1 MATYLVYTKDV
12 NEAKS
17 ASVRVLSA
25 AGAETIAATIDADEV
40 AVIIGGS
47 VDVDAN
53 VLATRAIDVLRDFYL
68 EQDGK
73 G

>member
-12 NEAKS
+12 NETKS

-40 AVIIGGS
+40 AVIVGGS

-53 VLATRAIDVLRDFYL
+53 VLAARAMDTLRDFYL

>member
-25 AGAETIAATIDADEV
+25 AGAEAIAATIDADEV
-40 AVIIGGS
+40 AVIVGGS

-53 VLATRAIDVLRDFYL
+53 VLVTRVIDTLRDFYL